1 MVIEAHQSVSDATT
15 SSVGVVVLTVTA
27 DMPITLENAPKK
39 SRFGA
44 LLVRKSA
51 RKDANWS

>member
-15 SSVGVVVLTVTA
+15 SSVGVVLTVTA